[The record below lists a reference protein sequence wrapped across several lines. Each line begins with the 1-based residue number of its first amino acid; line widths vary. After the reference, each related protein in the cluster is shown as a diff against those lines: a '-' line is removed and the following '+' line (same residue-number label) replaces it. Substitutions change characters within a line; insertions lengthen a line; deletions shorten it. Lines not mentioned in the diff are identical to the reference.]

1 MSLDSN
7 KGLRK
12 KKEERNG
19 ISKRTQQDL
28 NPIPD
33 MIDVYKDKFNIQK
46 IDYYAFMFSGI
57 SFLIFNIVYWIT
69 FLVFNNPPQS
79 IGLNYTYF
87 DHY

>member
-7 KGLRK
+7 KGYKK

-19 ISKRTQQDL
+19 ISKRTQQEL

-33 MIDVYKDKFNIQK
+33 MSDVYKDKFNIQK

-69 FLVFNNPPQS
+69 FLVFNNP
-79 IGLNYTYF
+79 
-87 DHY
+87 